1 METLNHLNSIND
13 FNEAKQVIPGG
24 VNSPVRAFKSVG
36 GTPPFIKRGEGP
48 YLIDEDNNT
57 YIDFVQS
64 WGPLIFGHCIRG
76 MVVFGRRWEEFTYFI
91 DKLSKTLHTNDYK
104 KLVIYVHNLAYEFQ
118 FMKELIRFALFQ
130 VALKRL

>member
-64 WGPLIFGHCIRG
+64 WGPLIFGHCDKEIEAIVIETIKKG
-76 MVVFGRRWEEFTYFI
+76 LSFGAPT
-91 DKLSKTLHTNDYK
+91 TLETALAK
-104 KLVIYVHNLAYEFQ
+104 EVISIY
-118 FMKELIRFALFQ
+118 
-130 VALKRL
+130 